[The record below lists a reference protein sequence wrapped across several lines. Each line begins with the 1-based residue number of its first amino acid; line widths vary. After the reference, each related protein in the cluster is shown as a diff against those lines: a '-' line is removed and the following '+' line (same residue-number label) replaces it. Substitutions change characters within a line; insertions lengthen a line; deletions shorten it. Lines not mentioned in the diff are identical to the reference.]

1 MTMTDAAPSRRIDWI
16 DIARAVALIAMA
28 IYHFSWDLEFFGYL
42 DPGTAGSGP
51 LKWFARSIASSFLIL
66 VGVSLVLAHPN
77 GIRWQGYGRRLA
89 MIVAA
94 ALAITAATRWFTPD
108 AFVFFGILH
117 QIAFASILGLA
128 FLRLPAPALFVIAAL
143 WLSVPFWGK
152 MAAFDAPWLT
162 WLGLS
167 PFPPRSND
175 FVPVFPWFAAVLA
188 GMGLGRLMI
197 GTNATEWLRAH
208 PPGRNILFNVLRF
221 LGRHS
226 LATYLLHQPILIACV
241 YLFSLVSPPDE
252 GAHFVNAC
260 VSTCT
265 AEYEA
270 DRCEA
275 FCGCALSK
283 LKENG
288 LFEGV
293 FKGEIS
299 QSNDPRV
306 AKLTDECSTEAFS
319 DDN

>member
-1 MTMTDAAPSRRIDWI
+1 MTMTDAAPSSRIDWI
-16 DIARAVALIAMA
+16 DIARGVALIAMA
-28 IYHFSWDLEFFGYL
+28 VYHFSWDLEFFGYL

-51 LKWFARSIASSFLIL
+51 LKWFARSIAASFLFL
-66 VGVSLVLAHPN
+66 VGISLVLAHIN
-77 GIRWQGYGRRLA
+77 GIRWNGYGRRLA

-94 ALAITAATRWFTPD
+94 ALAITVATRWFTPD
-108 AFVFFGILH
+108 AYVFFGILH
-117 QIAFASILGLA
+117 HIAFASVVGLA
-128 FLRLPAPALFVIAAL
+128 FLRLPAPALFVIAAF
-143 WLSVPFWGK
+143 WFSVQFWGK
-152 MAAFDAPWLT
+152 TSAFDAPWLA

-188 GMGLGRLMI
+188 GMGAGRLMI
-197 GTNATEWLRAH
+197 GTNATDWLRAH
-208 PPGRNILFNVLRF
+208 PPGRNTLSAALRF

-241 YLFSLVSPPDE
+241 YLFSLVSPPDQ
-252 GAHFVNAC
+252 GASFVRSC
-260 VSTCT
+260 VATCS
-265 AEYEA
+265 AQYEA
-270 DRCEA
+270 NTCEA

-283 LKENG
+283 LQEND

-293 FKGEIS
+293 FKGELS

-306 AKLTDECSTEAFS
+306 AELTDACSKEAFS